1 MTSVIIEDELT
12 LKRLQNSVIIFKK
25 VGEDMY
31 EYIKTVDALENYID
45 RILSSP
51 ILGIDTETTG
61 LNPHSDKLR
70 LIQIASE
77 DMPTL
82 VIDCFYVLPDGKQL
96 IQKIMS
102 SDAVKV
108 FQNAKFDI
116 KFLMSEGIQVSGKL
130 FDTMLAGQLLR
141 SSGGSSRVGLAHLV
155 LHYLD
160 ETLSKEEQVSD
171 FSGVLRDEQIE
182 YAAKDA
188 EILLRLRVKMV
199 EALIANKL
207 VEVARLE
214 FACVYA
220 IADIEYAG
228 IYLDLDKWTKLTK
241 DVEEEKK
248 TALEGLYPYIG
259 YPTVQLGFF
268 ESVERNSMNLNSN
281 QQVLKLL
288 REHGLELENSSKHAL
303 AQYPDHP
310 IVKLI
315 LDYRHATKA
324 LSSFLHGFPN
334 QVHPK
339 TGRLHP
345 MYGQN
350 GAYSGRMSCGN
361 PNIQQIP
368 REDRFRECFTAP
380 KGRKLVI
387 ADYSQ
392 IELRVIAQFSQDKR
406 MLDAY
411 RTGQDLHK
419 LTASLMLQKPIEQVK
434 KSERQA
440 AKAVNFGL
448 VFGMGAAGLKAYA
461 AETYKSAMS
470 LEEAEL
476 FKKRF
481 FQGYRGVDRWQRH
494 LRKTLPEEERTLSGR
509 KFIFRQDSG
518 LSGRYNTPIQGTAA
532 DILKNA
538 LGMLHLILK
547 DKNVIIVAVVHDE
560 IVLECDE
567 DDAEE
572 VKNLLAETMAR
583 AGQRYLKDVP
593 VIAEAVIADSW
604 AGK

>member
-1 MTSVIIEDELT
+1 MKQVQYDYIE
-12 LKRLQNSVIIFKK
+12 K
-25 VGEDMY
+25 VQS
-31 EYIKTVDALENYID
+31 LEEH
-45 RILSSP
+45 LEKLLASP

-61 LNPHSDKLR
+61 LNPLDSDLR

-77 DMPTL
+77 DMPVL
-82 VIDCFYVLPDGKQL
+82 VIDCFHILPEGKEVL
-96 IQKIMS
+96 QKIMS

-116 KFLMSEGIQVSGKL
+116 KFLKSVGIQVSGKL

-141 SSGGSSRVGLAHLV
+141 SSGGSSKVGLSHLAS
-155 LHYLD
+155 HYLN

-171 FSGVLRDEQIE
+171 FSGNLRQEQIA

-188 EILLRLRVKMV
+188 EILLRLRRIMI
-199 EALIANKL
+199 EALIENQL
-207 VEVARLE
+207 IEVARLE
-214 FACVYA
+214 FSCVYA

-228 IYLDLDKWTKLTK
+228 IHLDLDKWSELTLE
-241 DVEEEKK
+241 VEKEKK

-259 YPTVQLGFF
+259 YPMVQLGLF
-268 ESVERNSMNLNSN
+268 ESVEKNSINLNSN

-288 REHGLELENSSKHAL
+288 RDHGLELENSSKHAL

-324 LSSFLHGFPN
+324 LSSFLHGFPG

-345 MYGQN
+345 HYGQN

-368 REDRFRECFTAP
+368 REYRFRRCFIAP
-380 KGRKLVI
+380 LGRKLVI

-392 IELRVIAQFSQDKR
+392 IELRVLAQFSQDKR

-419 LTASLMLQKPIEQVK
+419 LTASLMLQKPIEAVEK
-434 KSERQA
+434 PERQA

-481 FQGYRGVDRWQRH
+481 FQGYRGVDRWQKH
-494 LRKTLPEEERTLSGR
+494 IRKTLPDEERTLAGR
-509 KFIFRQDSG
+509 KFNFRKDAG
-518 LSGRYNTPIQGTAA
+518 MSGRYNTPIQGTAA

-538 LGMLHLILK
+538 LGLLHVALK
-547 DKNVIIVAVVHDE
+547 DKKTYIVAVVHDE
-560 IVLECDE
+560 IVLECPEEAAE
-567 DDAEE
+567 DI
-572 VKNLLAETMAR
+572 KTLLAEIMSK
-583 AGQRYLKDVP
+583 AGKRYLKDVP
-593 VIAEAVIADSW
+593 VIAEAVIADNW